1 MFFWHCKYQVYGNAI
16 FSGCGSGLAGQ
27 RQERTVMSVKIV
39 VDSACDLT
47 KQRADALD
55 LTFLSLKTIFGGEE
69 YSDGI
74 TMSHREFYEK
84 LIESGD
90 MPSTSQI
97 PPHDFE
103 EVFAQIKKDGDTA
116 VVITLSAKLSGTF
129 QSAAIAR
136 EGYEDCVFLVDS
148 ETVSLGEQILVLLA
162 CRLRDEGRSA
172 ADIAQIL
179 EERKRDIRLIALLD
193 TLEYLRRGGRISG
206 AAAIA
211 GNLLSIKPVITV
223 KDGEV
228 AILGKA
234 RGSKNGNNMLIQEIN
249 KTNGIDFSLPFVLGY
264 TGLDDSLLQ
273 KYIADSEALWKGQVS
288 DLPITTIGST
298 IGTHAGPGAIG
309 VAFFARA

>member
-1 MFFWHCKYQVYGNAI
+1 M
-16 FSGCGSGLAGQ
+16 L
-27 RQERTVMSVKIV
+27 
-39 VDSACDLT
+39 
-47 KQRADALD
+47 
-55 LTFLSLKTIFGGEE
+55 
-69 YSDGI
+69 
-74 TMSHREFYEK
+74 
-84 LIESGD
+84 ES
-90 MPSTSQI
+90 
-97 PPHDFE
+97 
-103 EVFAQIKKDGDTA
+103 KKDGDTA

-223 KDGEV
+223 KEGEV

-273 KYIADSEALWKGQVS
+273 KYIVDSEALWKGQVS

>member
-1 MFFWHCKYQVYGNAI
+1 
-16 FSGCGSGLAGQ
+16 
-27 RQERTVMSVKIV
+27 MSVKIV

-211 GNLLSIKPVITV
+211 GNVLSIKPVIAV
-223 KDGEV
+223 KEGEV

-273 KYIADSEALWKGQVS
+273 KYITDSEALWKGQVS